1 MKKTA
6 LSSTISEDV
15 AVSLVAATAVL
26 DVGVLGEIH
35 LSLLLYIIHIRDIYV
50 CVWMYICMGCVCDT
64 YMLEYRCICMSVWM
78 YVYMNVW
85 YDVAVSLV
93 AATAVLDVGV
103 LG

>member
-1 MKKTA
+1 
-6 LSSTISEDV
+6 
-15 AVSLVAATAVL
+15 
-26 DVGVLGEIH
+26 
-35 LSLLLYIIHIRDIYV
+35 
-50 CVWMYICMGCVCDT
+50 MYICMGCVCDT